1 MRRSSQ
7 QNGFVMMEQN
17 IESHRENQVTSKEN
31 LEYLIL
37 FCSLIMVRNQ
47 KRTMQE
53 ILQFVPLFG
62 KAQRLAQELAN

>member
-1 MRRSSQ
+1 
-7 QNGFVMMEQN
+7 MMEQN